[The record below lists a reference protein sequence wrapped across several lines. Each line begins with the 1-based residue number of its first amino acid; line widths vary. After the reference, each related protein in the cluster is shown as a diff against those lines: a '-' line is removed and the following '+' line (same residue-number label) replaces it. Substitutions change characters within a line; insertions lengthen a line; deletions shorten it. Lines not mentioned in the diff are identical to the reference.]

1 MNSLVRDLG
10 ILAVLIAAGLLWSLY
25 GVVTRRGHRK
35 KTKAAQQLGA
45 REQVEAEPIPGLAAH
60 ASAAGWAGPS
70 SDPPADE
77 LVVDYVREMAR
88 TFAGEAS
95 TLLHDNFSV
104 GKTRYVNVFTGEV
117 DGRRVRFGNTFTN
130 LQPNSPDYVGAG
142 TDIPASFVLVELPA
156 ALPPLSVSLRRFPP
170 YAPPLVKEW
179 TLESEDFNRRF
190 LVMALDRKYV
200 SDLVTPRVMELLM
213 TRDDWVFLIEMSR
226 LVCVC
231 SAPLTTLEQ
240 VTERVDAVSTF
251 AALIPGFVAQDRGLA
266 MPALPDG
273 TVFDPSDPASVEKLK
288 VAFTTM
294 TPQEREA
301 FLAQTQQAGARF
313 ALGAFGKDLP
323 HQA

>member
-1 MNSLVRDLG
+1 
-10 ILAVLIAAGLLWSLY
+10 
-25 GVVTRRGHRK
+25 VV
-35 KTKAAQQLGA
+35 A
-45 REQVEAEPIPGLAAH
+45 
-60 ASAAGWAGPS
+60 
-70 SDPPADE
+70 
-77 LVVDYVREMAR
+77 DYVREMAR

-117 DGRRVRFGNTFTN
+117 DGRLVRFGNTFTN

-142 TDIPASFVLVELPA
+142 TDTPASFVLVDLPA

-170 YAPPLVKEW
+170 YLRPLVKEW
-179 TLESEDFNRRF
+179 TLASEEFNRRF

-200 SDLVTPRVMELLM
+200 SDVITPRAIELLM
-213 TRDDWVFLIEMSR
+213 TRDDWVFLVEMSR

-240 VTERVDAVSTF
+240 VKERVDAVSTF

-266 MPALPDG
+266 MPALPDA
-273 TVFDPSDPASVEKLK
+273 TVFDPGDPASVEKLK

-301 FLAQTQQAGARF
+301 FLAQTQQAEARF
-313 ALGAFGKDLP
+313 ALCAFGKDLP